1 MSAAAGFLLPALAVV
16 LIFGLP
22 AAAQAQVAGA
32 VVVESDYRLRGRSV
46 SDEQPVVQA
55 RLSYDDDSGF
65 YTDGSATVVAT
76 RYDGPRFLGYQFDLG
91 YAARLGPVWTL
102 DVGFAHDHLRAP
114 YPGGGYGY
122 HEDQAYVGVARG
134 PFSAYLFAS
143 PRYGRLKTAT
153 VYGQLE
159 ATFVPVAK
167 WHLTAHAGALDLL
180 DSSAPFTRIYDWRLG
195 VAREIGGLEI
205 HAALSGDVP
214 GGKAHRLGVPAKSAL
229 TAGAS
234 FSF

>member
-1 MSAAAGFLLPALAVV
+1 MSAAARFLLSALVAV
-16 LIFGLP
+16 LTLGLP
-22 AAAQAQVAGA
+22 ATAHAQLAGA
-32 VVVESDYRLRGRSV
+32 VLVESDYRLRGRSV
-46 SDEQPVVQA
+46 SDERPVAQA

-65 YTDGSATVVAT
+65 YTDGSATLVT
-76 RYDGPRFLGYQFDLG
+76 THDDGPRFLGYQFDLG
-91 YAARLGPVWTL
+91 YATRLGSLWTL
-102 DVGFAHDHLRAP
+102 DVGYAHDHLRSP
-114 YPGGGYGY
+114 YPGGLGY
-122 HEDQAYVGVARG
+122 HQDQAYVGATRG

-143 PRYGRLKTAT
+143 PRYGRLKTAI

-159 ATFVPVAK
+159 ATFIPVAK
-167 WHLTAHAGALDLL
+167 WHATAHAGALDLL

-195 VAREIGGLEI
+195 IAREIGGLEI

-214 GGKAHRLGVPAKSAL
+214 GGEAHRFGIRAKSVL